1 MEQVTLLPRG
11 TIYLKCCFT
20 PKASITLRKDP
31 TPAGFHRPLR
41 WESRGTA
48 TGAPAAS
55 PRKVGRGGLKHS
67 DERPLEHSA
76 QPGGHGRGMESGSV
90 TAPGTNTAGL
100 AAPFAVGPRRGG
112 RSGASPAPAP
122 GPSLPLPRALPSAP
136 APAENG
142 GVSAGPGALPEGTE
156 PSATPTLRAG
166 SAEGPG
172 VRVRLC
178 PTDVSHRL
186 SKYAGCHA
194 GLGLVLNAKKNFNF
208 IRRVF
213 TFLLVCFC

>member
-11 TIYLKCCFT
+11 TIYLKCRFT

-55 PRKVGRGGLKHS
+55 PRKVGRGVLKHS

-90 TAPGTNTAGL
+90 TAPGTNTARL

-112 RSGASPAPAP
+112 RSGASPAPGP
-122 GPSLPLPRALPSAP
+122 GPSLTPPRALPSAP
-136 APAENG
+136 APAPARRRTEG
-142 GVSAGPGALPEGTE
+142 FQRAPGRCW
-156 PSATPTLRAG
+156 RA
-166 SAEGPG
+166 
-172 VRVRLC
+172 R
-178 PTDVSHRL
+178 SHRQHRHCGQDQP
-186 SKYAGCHA
+186 KH
-194 GLGLVLNAKKNFNF
+194 
-208 IRRVF
+208 
-213 TFLLVCFC
+213 